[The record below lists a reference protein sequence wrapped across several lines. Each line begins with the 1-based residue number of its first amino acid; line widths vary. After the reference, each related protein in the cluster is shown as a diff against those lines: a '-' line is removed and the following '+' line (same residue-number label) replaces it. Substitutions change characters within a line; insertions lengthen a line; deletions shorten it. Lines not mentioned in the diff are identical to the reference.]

1 MTPEKRD
8 RRSEGP
14 VPTRC
19 PECGANDVLTV
30 TVMVVGQPLS
40 ATLCL
45 DCHWALLQ
53 SQRQLTALEA
63 VIDRT
68 RRERYGLN
76 RAVS

>member
-1 MTPEKRD
+1 M
-8 RRSEGP
+8 
-14 VPTRC
+14 PTRC
-19 PECGANDVLTV
+19 PECGANDVLTVTV

-53 SQRQLTALEA
+53 SERQLAALEA

-68 RRERYGLN
+68 RRERYGVY